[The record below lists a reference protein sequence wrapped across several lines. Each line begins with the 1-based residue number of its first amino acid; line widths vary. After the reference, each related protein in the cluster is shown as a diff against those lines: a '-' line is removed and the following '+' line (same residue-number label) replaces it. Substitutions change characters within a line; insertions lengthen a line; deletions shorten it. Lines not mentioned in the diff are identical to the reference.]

1 MKDET
6 HWDTV
11 GHSSPRFQST
21 PIHPNVWQTSSQKGL
36 SRNVKNTC
44 PGSLYLL
51 SISQIQAPGLLFRL
65 QGQGCFQVLQP
76 LLPLR
81 SRPFPL
87 PPLSLPPLPAK
98 MCLVVAVPT
107 HFITAGLAIKKH
119 RRYASCGNWIVLDL
133 FIELNIS
140 MALPPIPKCH
150 DMSIHVHQTLLVSK
164 NIPKQSQKT
173 CSDSVHTRLQ
183 VGTDLILFFFH
194 FVHGGAFR
202 LCFHSLVNLFWE
214 LCCSLLCKCVL
225 VCLVLPE
232 QTQNWLLHMAYRCI
246 CYQILPEHTAAMIV
260 STTFDDVWCV
270 LELYRTVYRYHIML
284 ST

>member
-1 MKDET
+1 MF
-6 HWDTV
+6 
-11 GHSSPRFQST
+11 PINPNT
-21 PIHPNVWQTSSQKGL
+21 PQCLTNVISKGL
-36 SRNVKNTC
+36 SRNVKNAC

-65 QGQGCFQVLQP
+65 RGQGCFQVLQP

-98 MCLVVAVPT
+98 MCLIVAAPT
-107 HFITAGLAIKKH
+107 HFIVAGLTIKKH
-119 RRYASCGNWIVLDL
+119 RRYASCGKSGSVQGMIYWIVLDL

-183 VGTDLILFFFH
+183 VGTDLNLFFFH

-214 LCCSLLCKCVL
+214 LCCSLLWKCVL
-225 VCLVLPE
+225 MCLVFQNKPRIDYCRLQHSLPE
-232 QTQNWLLHMAYRCI
+232 ITGAYCSNV
-246 CYQILPEHTAAMIV
+246 LK
-260 STTFDDVWCV
+260 TFDVF
-270 LELYRTVYRYHIML
+270 RTIQDSIWIYKYIYIYFYNIIDI
-284 ST
+284 TI